1 MIFREN
7 SLETVIAIKTEYNE
21 PNLYEFAGR
30 GSGGG
35 GGGSNVDF
43 I

>member
-7 SLETVIAIKTEYNE
+7 SIETVIAIKTVY
-21 PNLYEFAGR
+21 LTSWGGGR
-30 GSGGG
+30 GGGVS
-35 GGGSNVDF
+35 SNVDF